1 MTEKIVLTLINHT
14 VWGYILQPVLAS
26 ENEYGHMSIL
36 EPADSKSSGF
46 DILNDKSRQLVLL
59 SEQISDSNL
68 MSLFAGPKIKSI
80 ADFLKKVKPET
91 ISDKVIPFIEDV
103 QRKMIE
109 LLVESGMRFFLRE
122 KVGVRNLYESTTIS
136 VSSEYA
142 EAVFNFRKEDGILY
156 NLQIMQDGESID
168 LLNKDF
174 ILLSSTPATLLID
187 NKLLIFKKVDIKKLN
202 PFFAKETVQV
212 PASYEQTY
220 INTFV
225 KGCFELGE
233 VVTENFAV

>member
-14 VWGYILQPVLAS
+14 VWGYVLQPVLAS

-59 SEQISDSNL
+59 SEQITDSNL
-68 MSLFAGPKIKSI
+68 MALFAGPKDKSI
-80 ADFLKKVKPET
+80 ADFLKKVKPDT
-91 ISDKVIPFIEDV
+91 ISGKVIPFIESV

-109 LLVESGMRFFLRE
+109 LLVETDMKFFLRE
-122 KVGVRNLYESTTIS
+122 KVGIRNLYDSTVIT
-136 VSSEYA
+136 VSTENA
-142 EAVFNFRKEDGILY
+142 EAIFNFRKEEGIFY
-156 NLQIMQDGESID
+156 NLQITHEGESID

-174 ILLSSTPATLLID
+174 ILLSSTPATLIIE
-187 NKLLIFKKVDIKKLN
+187 NKLLVFKKADIKKLN
-202 PFFAKETVQV
+202 PFFTKEVVHV
-212 PASYEQTY
+212 PASYEQNY

-225 KGCFELGE
+225 KSCFELGQ
-233 VVTENFAV
+233 VVTENFTV

>member
-36 EPADSKSSGF
+36 EPAYSNSSGF
-46 DILNDKSRQLVLL
+46 DILNEKSKQIVIL

-80 ADFLKKVKPET
+80 ADFLKKVKPEI
-91 ISDKVIPFIEDV
+91 ISGKVIPFIEDV

-109 LLVESGMRFFLRE
+109 SLVESGMRFFLRE
-122 KVGVRNLYESTTIS
+122 KVGIRSLYESTLIS
-136 VSSEYA
+136 VSTEYA
-142 EAVFNFRKEDGILY
+142 EAIFNFKKEDGILY
-156 NLQIMQDGESID
+156 NLQVTQDGEIID
-168 LLNKDF
+168 LLKKDF
-174 ILLSSTPATLLID
+174 ILLSSTPATLIIE
-187 NKLLIFKKVDIKKLN
+187 NKLLVFKKADIKKLN
-202 PFFAKETVQV
+202 PFFAKEIVQV